1 MIRSKVLTPRE
12 LDFYVA
18 LEDTLK
24 IIYADKEHKQ
34 QQAVPID
41 HARQW
46 FIDVALGG
54 TSYRLTDEDTGA
66 ELFAIITYGS
76 TSSHAVGEGL
86 SIAAMIV
93 NKPSP
98 KLVRYFYKHVKNVAK
113 DANQQWIWY
122 SHRKRDGVYESRI
135 KVL

>member
-1 MIRSKVLTPRE
+1 MIRSKVMTPRE

-18 LEDTLK
+18 LEDTLEV
-24 IIYADKEHKQ
+24 IYADKEHKQ
-34 QQAVPID
+34 QQSVPVD

-46 FIDVALGG
+46 FIDIALTG
-54 TSYRLTDEDTGA
+54 TSYRLTDDATGA
-66 ELFAIITYGS
+66 ELFAIITYDS
-76 TSSHAVGEGL
+76 TSPHAVGDGL

-98 KLVRYFYKHVKNVAK
+98 KLVRFFYKHVMQVAK
-113 DANQQWIWY
+113 DRNQQWIWY
-122 SHRKRDGVYESRI
+122 SHRKRDGVYENRI

>member
-1 MIRSKVLTPRE
+1 MISSKVLTPRE

-66 ELFAIITYGS
+66 ELFAIITYGA

>member
-34 QQAVPID
+34 QQVVPVD

-46 FIDVALGG
+46 FIDTALGG
-54 TSYRLTDEDTGA
+54 ISYRLTDDATGA

-98 KLVRYFYKHVKNVAK
+98 KLVRYFYKHVMNVAK